1 MFSFLP
7 IVQRELRV
15 AARRRSIS
23 RARWWTSFLA
33 MLLCLVSL
41 AFISAGRTSNP
52 GKQLF
57 EIFTSYAFGLCLLAG
72 VLLTA
77 DSLTEEKRD
86 GTLGLLFL
94 TDLKGYDVVLGKFA
108 ASSLTAFYCLLALLP
123 ITALPF
129 LAGGVTESDFWR
141 TAVALINALFFSLAL
156 GLCVSAFARDSHRA
170 LGSAL
175 GLLLLL
181 VGALPAVVSFTS
193 QSRVIQACQAITWVS
208 PLYAFTYATDVM
220 SGSQANQF
228 WRALGISVLFGCS
241 LLTCAS
247 FALPRCWQDRRKGTI
262 GIWNFWYRS
271 KGAAA
276 RRKRLREKLLPQ
288 HPVAWLAAGE
298 LGNQWGGWL
307 VVLAWAAITLFV
319 IIISP
324 DQAETIM
331 LNGAIMTGF
340 AFCLKVLFTL
350 QACRFFAEGRRNGS
364 LELLLC
370 TPLTNRDILGGQVRA
385 LWRAFFWP
393 VLVFIIISLS
403 PVAVYLGRAVS
414 REEFS
419 PLGDA
424 LGGCFFTGI
433 NSVRLIVGLT
443 AACWFGMG
451 LALTLK
457 RPNLAP
463 VLTIISVLILPS
475 ILCWLDI
482 VPCLILLA
490 IGLSKCQRDL
500 RRLMMEQYTHG
511 R

>member
-1 MFSFLP
+1 MFNFLP

-15 AARRRSIS
+15 AARRRSTS

-33 MLLCLVSL
+33 TLVCLVSL
-41 AFISAGRTSNP
+41 AFISAGRSSNP

-57 EIFTSYAFGLCLLAG
+57 EIFTGYAFGLCLLAG

-77 DSLTEEKRD
+77 DSLAEEKRD
-86 GTLGLLFL
+86 GTLGLLFV

-129 LAGGVTESDFWR
+129 LAGGVTGLDFWR

-170 LGSAL
+170 LGNAL

-181 VGALPAVVSFTS
+181 VGALPVLVSLGPGNGIPPAW
-193 QSRVIQACQAITWVS
+193 QSVTWVS
-208 PLYAFTYATDVM
+208 PLYAFTYATDVT
-220 SGSQANQF
+220 SGSQAHQF
-228 WRALGISVLFGCS
+228 WRALGVSAFSGCS
-241 LLTCAS
+241 LLACAS
-247 FALPRCWQDRRKGTI
+247 IALPHCWQEKRKGAI
-262 GIWNFWYRS
+262 GTWNLWHGGRR
-271 KGAAA
+271 AAA

-288 HPVAWLAAGE
+288 HPVSWLATAE
-298 LGNQWGGWL
+298 LGSQWGAWL
-307 VVLAWAAITLFV
+307 VVLAWAAITLCV

-324 DQAETIM
+324 DQAGTVM
-331 LNGAIMTGF
+331 LDSAVMTGL

-350 QACRFFAEGRRNGS
+350 QACRFFAEARRNGA

-393 VLVFIIISLS
+393 VLMFILISS
-403 PVAVYLGRAVS
+403 APVAVYLGQAIKRG
-414 REEFS
+414 EFN

-424 LGGCFFTGI
+424 LGGLFFTGI

-475 ILCWLDI
+475 VLCWLDV

-490 IGLSKCQRDL
+490 VGLSKCQRDL
-500 RRLMMEQYTHG
+500 RHLMMEQYTSA